1 VTYDFN
7 LWWTLILIIVMMGV
21 LQGVCAYLS
30 LLERK
35 VAAYMQDRLGP
46 NRVGPYGLLQPIV
59 DGIKFV
65 LKEDIIP
72 THVDKLFYTLAP
84 CIALSTAYLAFAVVA
99 FGPTSPAPD
108 FPRLTPTATPAQRSQ
123 YEEVR
128 GQFER
133 NYQNSRK
140 LGWLFPRRE
149 LSLPESPKQA
159 SEAESKFYGDFTR
172 YYTALNDYQ
181 ATPQFVIAPHLDIG
195 IVFLFSITS
204 LAAYGIILAGWS
216 SNSKFSL
223 LGALRSTA
231 QLISYELPMGMSVV
245 GVALLCHSINVEKII
260 AYQTHGNVWD
270 GTGVWLIFLQPAAF
284 LLFVTCI
291 FAECNRL
298 PFDLS
303 EAEQELVGGYH
314 TEYSAMKFGMFY
326 LAEYTHMMTTS
337 FLAVAIF
344 LGGWHFPWIATA
356 DSTGIA
362 ATVIKFIVVAV
373 KMSGFI
379 LFFMFIR
386 WTLPRFRFDQLMTIA
401 WKVMIPVALLNLVWV
416 LVVEHAVSALDWP
429 GWLRWLLLPLSIVT
443 ALASAVLVM
452 QQKRGGHRIKV
463 IRGHEAVEMTI

>member
-1 VTYDFN
+1 MYYEFN

-21 LQGVCAYLS
+21 LQGTCAYLS

-72 THVDKLFYTLAP
+72 RHVDRLFYMLAP

-99 FGPTSPAPD
+99 FGPTTPAPE
-108 FPRLTPTATPAQRSQ
+108 FPRLSPTPTEVERSQ
-123 YEEVR
+123 FEEIR

-133 NYQNSRK
+133 NYQNSTK
-140 LGWLFPRRE
+140 SGWLFPRRE
-149 LSLPESPKQA
+149 LSLPTAPDTA
-159 SEAESKFYGDFTR
+159 SKAEARTYDDFTH
-172 YYTALNDYQ
+172 YFTALNEYE

-195 IVFLFSITS
+195 ILFVFSITS

-223 LGALRSTA
+223 LGALRSSA
-231 QLISYELPMGMSVV
+231 QLISYELPMGMSVL

-260 AYQTHGNVWD
+260 AFQTQGNGLD

-337 FLAVAIF
+337 FLAVALF

-362 ATVIKFIVVAV
+362 ATIIKLIVVAV
-373 KMSGFI
+373 KLGGFI

-401 WKVMIPVALLNLVWV
+401 WKAMIPVAFLNLVWV
-416 LVVEHAVSALDWP
+416 LVVEHAVTVLNAP
-429 GWLRWLLLPLSIVT
+429 GWLRWLLLPLSMVT
-443 ALASAVLVM
+443 LLASAYLVM
-452 QQKRGGHRIKV
+452 QQRRGGHRIKV
-463 IRGHEAVEMTI
+463 IRGHEPLEMSV